1 MIRILLCSI
10 GALFLVCCLPA
21 DLLADWPSHPRPDDR
36 GPGSYCN
43 LFKIFSCLAVFW
55 TWVHTTLCVNR
66 ASQSFENTT
75 GFTPDVWSTV
85 MIVTFLVGLIGGALG
100 IPIFFAGFP
109 VLLLAYIVP
118 LVVYIVIR
126 NGKVPEAAKVLTKD
140 HLKNWFANLGSK
152 RSKSHALEPWQ
163 KGAPIEILPGTKDDP
178 ASQGAVIKARQDQAF
193 LPMKDFLESV
203 LKKHAGKVL
212 LDYSAEGVTVRL
224 EVDGMWHNG
233 DAMEREKADPILAV
247 LKTLSSLNPEERRA
261 RQEGKFIAVYHDV
274 KYASKLTSQGTKTG
288 ERAVLEFDAGAA
300 GFKTLSDIGMRDKIQ
315 EQLQA
320 AMAAPSGMVIFSSPP
335 VGGLSTTWEIAFL
348 FTDRL
353 LRDFVAVEDVAKPE
367 THVENVDVS
376 TFNAAAGE
384 TPMTVLPKLMLK
396 EPEVLVMPNLVNGET
411 AEFLCDQANKHKKL
425 VFAAVPAKEAVEAL
439 LRVLLLKV
447 PAESFAKAV
456 HAVVN
461 QRLIRKLCE
470 NCKQPY
476 EPPPQL
482 LQRLGIPPGRVTTL
496 YREWQPTGD
505 EKEDKKFVD
514 CETCGGIRYRGRT
527 AIFEFLSVDD
537 SIRQVLVKQPKLE
550 VLRKYARQAG
560 CRSMQEEGILLVAR
574 GVTSLNELQRVLKQ

>member
-1 MIRILLCSI
+1 
-10 GALFLVCCLPA
+10 
-21 DLLADWPSHPRPDDR
+21 
-36 GPGSYCN
+36 
-43 LFKIFSCLAVFW
+43 
-55 TWVHTTLCVNR
+55 
-66 ASQSFENTT
+66 
-75 GFTPDVWSTV
+75 
-85 MIVTFLVGLIGGALG
+85 
-100 IPIFFAGFP
+100 
-109 VLLLAYIVP
+109 
-118 LVVYIVIR
+118 
-126 NGKVPEAAKVLTKD
+126 
-140 HLKNWFANLGSK
+140 
-152 RSKSHALEPWQ
+152 
-163 KGAPIEILPGTKDDP
+163 
-178 ASQGAVIKARQDQAF
+178 
-193 LPMKDFLESV
+193 
-203 LKKHAGKVL
+203 
-212 LDYSAEGVTVRL
+212 
-224 EVDGMWHNG
+224 
-233 DAMEREKADPILAV
+233 
-247 LKTLSSLNPEERRA
+247 
-261 RQEGKFIAVYHDV
+261 
-274 KYASKLTSQGTKTG
+274 
-288 ERAVLEFDAGAA
+288 
-300 GFKTLSDIGMRDKIQ
+300 
-315 EQLQA
+315 
-320 AMAAPSGMVIFSSPP
+320 
-335 VGGLSTTWEIAFL
+335 
-348 FTDRL
+348 
-353 LRDFVAVEDVAKPE
+353 
-367 THVENVDVS
+367 
-376 TFNAAAGE
+376 
-384 TPMTVLPKLMLK
+384 MTVLPKLMLK